1 LSRGF
6 RSTEQLSDA
15 FKALKDEYPAGSSNL
30 KKALQDA
37 VKTFENK
44 AGRQRVLLFLGDGR
58 SILDP
63 ITPADRRDLC
73 AAFIERE
80 IGFFPVPLGHRPD
93 PDNLHGLA
101 TGTGGAPIRLLPND
115 QPEAFAK
122 RCESTLSAGILYPE
136 IFEMSPDAVAEVL
149 PAKLPP
155 RRADAATLVVGRLK
169 GGNELSYTVRG
180 SVGGKLVVVTATEKL
195 PAPEADNFF
204 LVSMVTQWRNAKDQA
219 ALIRGDRALA
229 HAYEQNMLAV

>member
-1 LSRGF
+1 
-6 RSTEQLSDA
+6 A
-15 FKALKDEYPAGSSNL
+15 
-30 KKALQDA
+30 
-37 VKTFENK
+37 
-44 AGRQRVLLFLGDGR
+44 
-58 SILDP
+58 
-63 ITPADRRDLC
+63 
-73 AAFIERE
+73 
-80 IGFFPVPLGHRPD
+80 LGHRPD

-155 RRADAATLVVGRLK
+155 LRADAPTLVVGRLK

-229 HAYEQNMLAV
+229 HAYEQNMLAVLELDAQGQLAIQDRKLDHAERLFKQARQLNPADAEAKAGLDI